1 MYSQKNYFELGLK
14 VKNHKSIYRGF
25 EILEIRKQLLIY
37 NNGDELIKIIPK
49 DKTLSPKYNIVMAQ
63 NFIDNRM
70 RKEN

>member
-14 VKNHKSIYRGF
+14 VKSHKSIYRGF

-37 NNGDELIKIIPK
+37 NNGDKLIKIIPK
-49 DKTLSPKYNIVMAQ
+49 DKTLSPKYNIVITQ
-63 NFIDNRM
+63 NFIDNHM

>member
-25 EILEIRKQLLIY
+25 EISEIRKQLLIY
-37 NNGDELIKIIPK
+37 NNGYDLIKIIPK
-49 DKTLSPKYNIVMAQ
+49 DKTLSPKYNIAMAQ
-63 NFIDNRM
+63 NFIDNYM